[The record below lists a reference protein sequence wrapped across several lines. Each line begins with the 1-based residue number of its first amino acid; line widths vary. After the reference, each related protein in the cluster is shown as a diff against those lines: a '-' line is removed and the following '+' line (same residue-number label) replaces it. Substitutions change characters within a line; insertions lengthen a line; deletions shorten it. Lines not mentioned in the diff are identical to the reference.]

1 MIVMTV
7 FGDLTRAMASFVL
20 TTFGEPVVF
29 HLEGQAVPLDGRGV
43 FTAVHQEVD
52 ASTGV
57 AVSMVQPVLEVRQ
70 SDLPAMPTEGDA
82 VTVQGVLYLIVDV
95 RADSHGFLK
104 LMLHKGG
111 HRGQGGGDED
121 ETSTHPDP

>member
-1 MIVMTV
+1 MTV
-7 FGDLTRAMASFVL
+7 FGEMTKALSAIVL

-29 HLEGQAVPLDGRGV
+29 HIEGQTAPIDSTGV
-43 FTAVHQEVD
+43 FSAAHMEVD

-57 AVSMVQPVLEVRQ
+57 AVSTVQPVLEVRQ
-70 SDLPAMPTEGDA
+70 ADLPALPTEGDA

-95 RADSHGFLK
+95 RPDGHGFLK

-111 HRGQGGGDED
+111 TGHEA
-121 ETSTHPDP
+121 SPDPDP

>member
-1 MIVMTV
+1 MTV
-7 FGDLTRAMASFVL
+7 FADLTRALSATVL
-20 TTFGEPVVF
+20 ATFGEPVVF
-29 HLEGQAVPLDGRGV
+29 HLEGQVAPIDGTGV

-57 AVSMVQPVLEVRQ
+57 AVSAVQPMLEVVAAN
-70 SDLPAMPTEGDA
+70 LPGPPSEGDA

-95 RADSHGFLK
+95 CPDGHGFLK

-111 HRGQGGGDED
+111 TGHEASSD
-121 ETSTHPDP
+121 PDP

>member
-7 FGDLTRAMASFVL
+7 FGDLTRAMSAIVL

-29 HLEGQAVPLDGRGV
+29 HIEGQAEVLPGRGV
-43 FTAVHQEVD
+43 FSAAHQDVD

-57 AVSMVQPVLEVRQ
+57 PVSTVQPVLEVRLA
-70 SDLPAMPTEGDA
+70 DLPATPTEGDA
-82 VTVQGVLYLIVDV
+82 VTVQGVLYLIVEV
-95 RADSHGFLK
+95 RPDGHGFLK

-111 HRGQGGGDED
+111 GHEA
-121 ETSTHPDP
+121 STHPDP